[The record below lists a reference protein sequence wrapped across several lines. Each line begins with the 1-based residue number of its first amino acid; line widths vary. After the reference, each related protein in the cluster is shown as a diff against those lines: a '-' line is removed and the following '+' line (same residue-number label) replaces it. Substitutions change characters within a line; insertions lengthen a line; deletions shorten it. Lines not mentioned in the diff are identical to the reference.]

1 MRQSSAR
8 TIFSI
13 NKQRGL
19 VSTQTTS
26 RDQSDKELLRAIK
39 VFEIVWRLFSTNL
52 SVESTQVLRP
62 YSVSGDGN
70 DWLWSDCFPCVGQT
84 GDCEVTAFP
93 VLDRLVIVKWLL
105 SLCWTDWWLW
115 SDCFPCVGQTG
126 DCEVAAFP
134 VLDRL
139 VIVKWLLSLCWT
151 DWWSWSDCFP
161 CVGQTGDCEV
171 AAFPVLD
178 RLVIVKWLLSLCV
191 KWLLSLCSTYWWLW
205 SGCFLSVCQTGDWEV
220 TAFPVFD
227 RMVIEKW
234 LLSLCL
240 TEWWLRSD
248 CFPCVWQ
255 TGDWEVTAFPVF
267 DRLVIEK
274 WLLSLC
280 LTDWWLRSDCFPCV
294 WQTGDWE
301 VTAFPVFPCYAHTL
315 PCLYVSDWEET
326 TVPVTHVCQTGD
338 WEVTAVPGPCVCQT
352 GDWEVTAFRVW
363 QAGDGTAW
371 HLHWGARHRNWETQP
386 DGEGGRRCR
395 PPGHEDH
402 QARLWPQQHPQ
413 PRKGVLLR
421 SPWPHPCSPVG
432 QVVALSWKDGFRNQ
446 QTGWQQIG
454 IAVRDYLCKW
464 NMMCHDRQSNEQD
477 GFLCVPKSDAVSHN
491 NSSELTLTYKAVTK

>member
-1 MRQSSAR
+1 MEM
-8 TIFSI
+8 T
-13 NKQRGL
+13 
-19 VSTQTTS
+19 
-26 RDQSDKELLRAIK
+26 
-39 VFEIVWRLFSTNL
+39 
-52 SVESTQVLRP
+52 
-62 YSVSGDGN
+62 
-70 DWLWSDCFPCVGQT
+70 
-84 GDCEVTAFP
+84 DCEVTAFP

-115 SDCFPCVGQTG
+115 SDCFACVGQTG
-126 DCEVAAFP
+126 DREVTAFSVCEVTAFP
-134 VLDRL
+134 VFDIL
-139 VIVKWLLSLCWT
+139 VIVKWLLSQC
-151 DWWSWSDCFP
+151 
-161 CVGQTGDCEV
+161 
-171 AAFPVLD
+171 
-178 RLVIVKWLLSLCV
+178 LS
-191 KWLLSLCSTYWWLW
+191 
-205 SGCFLSVCQTGDWEV
+205 GDWEV
-220 TAFPVFD
+220 TAFPVFN
-227 RMVIEKW
+227 
-234 LLSLCL
+234 
-240 TEWWLRSD
+240 
-248 CFPCVWQ
+248 
-255 TGDWEVTAFPVF
+255 
-267 DRLVIEK
+267 RLVIVK
-274 WLLSLC
+274 WPLCLC

-294 WQTGDWE
+294 WQNGDWE

-326 TVPVTHVCQTGD
+326 AVPVTRVCQTGD

-454 IAVRDYLCKW
+454 IAVCDYLCKW